1 MTEQEMKRAVLEV
14 LATVAP
20 EADSSVIDPDESFQD
35 QLDIDS
41 IDFLNF
47 VMGLYQRTGVD
58 VPERDYPKVASL
70 NACVSYLM
78 AKAA

>member
-1 MTEQEMKRAVLEV
+1 MSEQEMKRAVLEV